1 MAERFQ
7 VIYGDERWKIFRRLR
22 HEAAEMMLP
31 LACHQI
37 MAIAYGSIARG
48 DVSEGSDID
57 VFIPRP
63 PAPTIIETILE
74 RNGISSTL
82 REIVQATPSYAAKG
96 SIYTSEE
103 RSYSF
108 PLVEMRTVELEFYGF
123 AGSVGLS
130 EIKEELRVAGVDK
143 RLMLIE
149 PNEEGHVETSILGM
163 EGVVANS
170 LGISVA
176 TVLDRVR
183 TLRRRKKV
191 GRTGVFLKQELYP
204 NEGFGEGFQRV
215 SRDRPA
221 VRRRLRK

>member
-1 MAERFQ
+1 MQQRDP
-7 VIYGDERWKIFRRLR
+7 IYNGKLLVGASVEECALFDGGSQLNRTDIF
-22 HEAAEMMLP
+22 P
-31 LACHQI
+31 
-37 MAIAYGSIARG
+37 
-48 DVSEGSDID
+48 
-57 VFIPRP
+57 
-63 PAPTIIETILE
+63 
-74 RNGISSTL
+74 
-82 REIVQATPSYAAKG
+82 
-96 SIYTSEE
+96 
-103 RSYSF
+103 
-108 PLVEMRTVELEFYGF
+108 
-123 AGSVGLS
+123 S

-163 EGVVANS
+163 EGVVAKS

-176 TVLDRVR
+176 AVLDRVR

>member
-1 MAERFQ
+1 LPERFQ

-22 HEAAEMMLP
+22 LEAAEMVLP
-31 LACHQI
+31 LAGHQI
-37 MAIAYGSIARG
+37 EAIAYGSIARG

-74 RNGISSTL
+74 RHGISATL

-96 SIYTSEE
+96 SIYTAEE

-123 AGSVGLS
+123 AGSVGLT
-130 EIKEELRVAGVDK
+130 EIEEELRVAGVDK

-163 EGVVANS
+163 EGVVAKS

-176 TVLDRVR
+176 AVLDRVR
-183 TLRRRKKV
+183 TLRRREKI
-191 GRTGVFLKQELYP
+191 GRTGVFLKQELDP
-204 NEGFGEGFQRV
+204 NEGFGEALQRL

>member
-1 MAERFQ
+1 MAELFQ
-7 VIYGDERWKIFRRLR
+7 VIYGEERWNIFRRLR
-22 HEAAEMMLP
+22 LEAAEMMLP
-31 LACHQI
+31 LADHQI
-37 MAIAYGSIARG
+37 EAIAYGSIARG
-48 DVSEGSDID
+48 DVSKGSDID

-74 RNGISSTL
+74 RHGISIIL
-82 REIVQATPSYAAKG
+82 REIIQATPSYAAKG
-96 SIYTSEE
+96 SIYTAEE

-123 AGSVGLS
+123 AGSVDLS
-130 EIKEELRVAGVDK
+130 EIEEDLRVAGVDK

-163 EGVVANS
+163 EGVVAKT

-183 TLRRRKKV
+183 TLRRREKV
-191 GRTGVFLKQELYP
+191 GRTGVFIKQELDP
-204 NEGFGEGFQRV
+204 NEGFGEVFQRI
-215 SRDRPA
+215 SRNKPA